1 MKPWREELLYELQ
14 ESKEDFLSGEQL
26 AARFGC
32 SRAAVWKKISILR
45 REGYPIEAVTNRGY
59 RMTGGAGAM
68 RTAVLRELKAAGLEH
83 VFSISVTDSTPSTNL
98 LAREAGMRG
107 DPEFKVFVTLQQ
119 TAGRGRRGRT
129 WISEPDT
136 ALLFSVLL
144 RPDMPPAEA
153 SMLTLLFGI
162 CILDALEGLCNI
174 PVGIKWPNDIVSL
187 QNGKKLCGILSE
199 TSMEENRISYAVA
212 GCGIN
217 VSQNAFPPEIED
229 AATSLWLEGCEVR
242 KEALLAAILREIA
255 ERYPEFL
262 LAPSGFLPEYRANC
276 ATLGRKIRIAGD
288 GGTKEGV
295 AEDVDDKGDLLV
307 QWTDGTREA
316 LSSGEV
322 SVRGMM
328 GYI

>member
-1 MKPWREELLYELQ
+1 MKPWREELLSVLGEG
-14 ESKEDFLSGEQL
+14 KDAFVSGEDL

-45 REGYPIEAVTNRGY
+45 SEGHPIEAVTNRGY
-59 RMTGGAGAM
+59 RMTDGAPAM
-68 RTAVLRELKAAGLEH
+68 KAAIYRELKEAGLEDL
-83 VFSISVTDSTPSTNL
+83 FRISVTDSTPSTNL
-98 LAREAGMRG
+98 LARDAGLKG
-107 DPEFKVFVTLQQ
+107 EPEFSVFVTRQQ

-129 WISEPDT
+129 WISEPDS

-144 RPDMPPAEA
+144 RPDVPPAEA
-153 SMLTLLFGI
+153 SMLTLLFGL

-217 VSQNAFPPEIED
+217 LSQKEFPSSIED
-229 AATSLWLEGCEVR
+229 KATSLTLEGFEVR
-242 KEALLAAILREIA
+242 KEVLLAAILREIA
-255 ERYPEFL
+255 RRYPRFL
-262 LAPSGFLPEYRANC
+262 LSPSGFLPEYRANC
-276 ATLGRKIRIAGD
+276 ATLGRRIRTGD
-288 GGTKEGV
+288 EGIKEGI
-295 AEDVDDKGDLLV
+295 ATDIDDRGDLLV
-307 QWTDGTREA
+307 QWADGTVQA

-322 SVRGMM
+322 SVRGML
-328 GYI
+328 GYF